1 MWWVFG
7 VSSMRQECFQH
18 RKLIWVDI
26 KWNHMKCLIKNKEG
40 ENKMENK
47 LNTKLQQIE
56 NSYEA
61 W

>member
-1 MWWVFG
+1 
-7 VSSMRQECFQH
+7 
-18 RKLIWVDI
+18 
-26 KWNHMKCLIKNKEG
+26 MKCLIKNKEG